1 MNSPNILLYTI
12 DALRFDAAFQLTAL
26 SGEKWSFFRNH
37 YGVAHCSDPNYL
49 AILTGWSPDAIKEL
63 YGVEV
68 YTQMGS
74 QFKKVFPTLP
84 VALKKLRGY
93 SSWAYQP
100 VRVPRFYLQGFDIIS
115 WAPSDSISDPQMP
128 AIRKM
133 LKEMKSPWF
142 GFVRVMDCHYPYLGA
157 HDIPKDSQGE
167 IDTDRV
173 KESYWKSVQHSNE
186 VLKDFLPWVL
196 ESYPNTVII
205 LLSDHGESLGEH
217 GIWDHLYTLYE
228 VLVHVPL
235 WIYLP
240 DQSGRNCSGLTQHT
254 DIVPTFCELV
264 GLELEGEGQSWLP
277 FLKDESPPPDR
288 EEVSLVGWGCHPL
301 GSKEEVEGL
310 TGRELWKHRAIR
322 SKSWK
327 YIVNWH
333 QEKGA
338 NFQLF
343 NLEKDP
349 GEVENVI
356 SMHPDLTQHFVN
368 ILRRIDASFPMPT
381 ESSVGPAYSEI
392 DREIILA
399 RLQALG
405 YA

>member
-49 AILTGWSPDAIKEL
+49 SILTGWSPDAIKEL

-115 WAPSDSISDPQMP
+115 WAPSDSISDP
-128 AIRKM
+128 R
-133 LKEMKSPWF
+133 
-142 GFVRVMDCHYPYLGA
+142 
-157 HDIPKDSQGE
+157 
-167 IDTDRV
+167 
-173 KESYWKSVQHSNE
+173 
-186 VLKDFLPWVL
+186 
-196 ESYPNTVII
+196 
-205 LLSDHGESLGEH
+205 
-217 GIWDHLYTLYE
+217 
-228 VLVHVPL
+228 
-235 WIYLP
+235 
-240 DQSGRNCSGLTQHT
+240 
-254 DIVPTFCELV
+254 
-264 GLELEGEGQSWLP
+264 
-277 FLKDESPPPDR
+277 
-288 EEVSLVGWGCHPL
+288 GCRPL

-327 YIVNWH
+327 YIANWH

-356 SMHPDLTQHFVN
+356 SRYPDLTQHFVD
-368 ILRRIDASFPMPT
+368 ILRRVDTSFPMPT